1 MRRTRFMSV
10 LFLVLAASYFAMPQF
25 RQAIETPLLMRRI
38 KNGDFDSSRNSQAQQ
53 WKTDAEARHDA
64 HLLAFV
70 ALSTDDLHEA
80 TRLADLAVAAD
91 PSYGWVYYHVFG
103 RGNRRQLPE
112 TLALAKK
119 VQAFD
124 PDNAV
129 GYLMEAEH
137 VRESSAAFQKL
148 LVPTKA
154 SYEERFAQAEWR
166 ELMQKAFA
174 APKYDS
180 YSITRFDLERHVL
193 HEKRLDTPIR
203 VALNLATYPIP
214 NLPNIREYANL
225 RANYQA
231 KNAADAGNSK
241 EALAHYWA
249 VARFGERMQL
259 GSNLLIEQMIAT
271 AVQEIA
277 YKPLQDL
284 LRKTG
289 DTQSAE
295 SIQYSSDFLQR
306 RTDLFRGKD
315 ILSQS
320 ATYTWNAIFVS
331 VFFGLTVVFA
341 VLTVFAIVYVNVTRR
356 WRSHT
361 KGSIYGGITIA
372 ENYLPILLFIFSTGL
387 YISYYPYAR
396 NFQHYMTAAGEMHD
410 LDSVFYNTISLP
422 VVMPRFLQLSVGNP
436 FVPYVWYALGAI
448 AIVVAAQ
455 FLVPERKPQEDQRS
469 TAASSRS

>member
-25 RQAIETPLLMRRI
+25 RQAIETPWLMRRI
-38 KNGDFDSSRNSQAQQ
+38 ENGDFDSLRISQAQQ
-53 WKTDAEARHDA
+53 WKADAESHHDA
-64 HLLAFV
+64 HLLAFI
-70 ALSTDDLHEA
+70 ALSTDDMREA

-91 PSYGWVYYHVFG
+91 PKYAWVYYHVFG
-103 RGNRRQLPE
+103 RDNRRKLPE

-119 VQAFD
+119 IQAFD

-137 VRESSAAFQKL
+137 VRESNGSFTKL

-154 SYEERFAQAEWR
+154 SYEERFAQTEWR
-166 ELMQKAFA
+166 ELMQKAYA
-174 APKYDS
+174 AKKYDS
-180 YSITRFDLERHVL
+180 YSIARFDLERHVL
-193 HEKRLDTPIR
+193 HEKGLDNPIR
-203 VALNLATYPIP
+203 VALSLATYPIP
-214 NLPNIREYANL
+214 NLLNIREYANL
-225 RANYQA
+225 RTNYQG

-241 EALAHYWA
+241 EALDHYWA

-259 GSNLLIEQMIAT
+259 GSNLIIEQVIAT
-271 AVQEIA
+271 SVQEIA
-277 YKPLQDL
+277 YKPLMDL

-289 DTQSAE
+289 ETQSAD

-306 RTDLFRGKD
+306 RTDFFRGKD

-320 ATYTWNAIFVS
+320 ATYTWNAILVN
-331 VFFGLTVVFA
+331 VFLGLTMAFA
-341 VLTVFAIVYVNVTRR
+341 ALTVLSILYVNVKRM
-356 WRSHT
+356 WRAHK
-361 KGSIYGGITIA
+361 KGSLYGGITIA
-372 ENYLPILLFIFSTGL
+372 ENYFPILLFIFSTGL

-410 LDSVFYNTISLP
+410 LESVFYNTISLP

-455 FLVPERKPQEDQRS
+455 FLVPERKPQEDQRT